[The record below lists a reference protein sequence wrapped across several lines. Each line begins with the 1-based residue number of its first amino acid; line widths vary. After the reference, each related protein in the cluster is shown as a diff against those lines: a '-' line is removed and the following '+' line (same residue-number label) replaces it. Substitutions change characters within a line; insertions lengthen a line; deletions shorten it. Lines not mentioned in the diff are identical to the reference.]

1 MKNEV
6 TKIFDDLDIY
16 RDFCREEGFVFREG
30 DLYNQKSYWGLYD
43 RSKNRGLI
51 IENQWE
57 KGAKIF
63 RRNIHLK
70 QQQG

>member
-6 TKIFDDLDIY
+6 TKIYNDLDTF

-30 DLYNQKSYWGLYD
+30 DLYNQKTYWGLMD
-43 RSKNRGLI
+43 RRNNRGLI
-51 IENQWE
+51 IDNQWE

-63 RRNIHLK
+63 RRPIHHRNK
-70 QQQG
+70 